1 MKNKNRFQ
9 GILIVAIIIALSSF
23 SAVEK
28 NKDSAD
34 HSAVRQAVLNYVEGV
49 YEVDTT
55 KIYRSVHPDLVK
67 RGIMYS
73 PRKGNYVPAQDMN
86 FNQMIALTR
95 SWNKNKDRADINS
108 VKEVVIFD
116 VQDMTASAKVTAV
129 WGIDYFHLSKEEG
142 KWYIRNVLWQSLRP
156 AQGAARE

>member
-1 MKNKNRFQ
+1 MKSKNRFP
-9 GILIVAIIIALSSF
+9 GILMVVVIIALSSF

-28 NKDSAD
+28 IKNSAD

-73 PRKGNYVPAQDMN
+73 PSKGDYVPAQDMN
-86 FNQMIALTR
+86 FDQMIALTR
-95 SWNKNKDRADINS
+95 SWNKNKDKANPDS
-108 VKEVVIFD
+108 VKEIMIFD

-129 WGIDYFHLSKEEG
+129 WGVDYFHLSKVEG
-142 KWYIRNVLWQSLRP
+142 KWYIRNILWQSLKP
-156 AQGAARE
+156 AQGITTE